1 MSLSLFQVSAAQMDD
16 VARIQQIYA
25 YHVLHGLGTFEETPP
40 SFSEMQGRFDKICA
54 QGFPFIVAKLDE
66 VVVGYAYAGHFRER
80 SAYRYTVED
89 SVYVAAEYVGRG
101 VGELLLAE
109 LIALCRKRDYRE
121 IVAVIGDSNNHGSIK
136 LHHKLG
142 FSQTGIMN
150 KVGYKFEQFV
160 DVVIM
165 QLTL

>member
-1 MSLSLFQVSAAQMDD
+1 MSSLVFQVSAAQMDD

-40 SFSEMQGRFDKICA
+40 TLREMQGRFDKICG
-54 QGFPFIVAKLDE
+54 QGFPFIVAKLDGL
-66 VVVGYAYAGHFRER
+66 VVGYAYAGHFRER

-89 SVYVAAEYVGRG
+89 SVYVAAECVGRG

-109 LIALCRKRDYRE
+109 LIVLCRARDYRE
-121 IVAVIGDSNNHGSIK
+121 IIAVIGDSNNHGSIK

-142 FSQTGIMN
+142 FSQTGVMN

>member
-1 MSLSLFQVSAAQMDD
+1 MISSLFQVSTAQFED

-25 YHVLHGLGTFEETPP
+25 HHVLNGLGTFEETPP
-40 SFSEMQGRFDKICA
+40 TPAEMQARFDKICTH
-54 QGFPFIVAKLDE
+54 GFPFIVAKLDGL
-66 VVVGYAYAGHFRER
+66 VVGYAYAGHFRER

-89 SVYVAAEYVGRG
+89 SVYIAPEYVGRG

-109 LIALCRKRDYRE
+109 LIALCRARDYRE

-142 FSQTGIMN
+142 FSQTGVMH